1 MARPK
6 LMLIAIA
13 AAIASLLPTTFSS
26 AQDGPT
32 LIVDPPYV
40 ESPGEYTF
48 IVTGEGWTATPPY
61 GVLACPDLV
70 DQTTCHRE
78 SGVTV
83 TELGDGAFTAEIIVQ
98 VPPEGIYIGA
108 GDFAETQAAAVKVT
122 IGMVDEELP
131 ATGVNTSL
139 PVVIGAGIALA
150 GVMVFGLSRRLCAR

>member
-122 IGMVDEELP
+122 VGMMEEMP
-131 ATGVNTSL
+131 ATGVNSSVL
-139 PVVIGAGIALA
+139 VIIGAGIALA
-150 GVMVFGLSRRLCAR
+150 GLMVFGLSRRLCAR

>member
-1 MARPK
+1 MAKPK

-13 AAIASLLPTTFSS
+13 AAIAGLLPTPFSS

-48 IVTGEGWTATPPY
+48 MVTGEGWTATPPY

-70 DQTTCHRE
+70 DQITCHRE

-83 TELGDGAFTAEIIVQ
+83 TELEDGLFTAEIIVQ
-98 VPPEGIYIGA
+98 VPPEGIYIGV
-108 GDFAETQAAAVKVT
+108 GDFAEIQAAAVKITV
-122 IGMVDEELP
+122 GMMEEMP
-131 ATGVNTSL
+131 ATGVNSSV
-139 PVVIGAGIALA
+139 PVIIGAGIALA
-150 GVMVFGLSRRLCAR
+150 GLMVFGLSRRLRPL